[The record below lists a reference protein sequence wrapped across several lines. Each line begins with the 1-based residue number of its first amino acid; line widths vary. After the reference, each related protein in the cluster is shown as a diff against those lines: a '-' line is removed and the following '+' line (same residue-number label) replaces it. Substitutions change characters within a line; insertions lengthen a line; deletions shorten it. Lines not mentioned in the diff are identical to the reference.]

1 MYNTSVRKELV
12 SLFLQ
17 NIIMMIRSIHTVVIT
32 MVLKIMQF
40 TESRTKMSILMNVLH
55 LEIRNQR

>member
-17 NIIMMIRSIHTVVIT
+17 NIIMMIRSIHTVVMT

-40 TESRTKMSILMNVLH
+40 TESRTKMSMLMNVLH